1 MFLHRIGPHLPCPQP
16 HMHFDNSEPAYYSVD
31 DPSAARIMEKDYYSN
46 FICCGIRLG
55 DLHELVNHFE
65 EHHAQATLS
74 SFPES
79 RPEPAPPPSPIIE
92 SPVSACPLTPSPP
105 NLFPTLTAPFTPATA
120 LSSTIHPD
128 SSAYSENNY
137 PREVRSFDRSYSELI
152 LHDQKKSQV
161 HPSLWSSSAS
171 GACTTTCGIAG
182 SDAYAIHSSL
192 IQPPSN
198 AEPSVIPQ
206 PPIHLNLTPEC
217 TPKRKLVQG
226 PNDPSKSHDFPPTLA
241 PTPVY
246 ARHPNLSIITD
257 LSQDLLSSPDE
268 GGRSIPDVPAL
279 VDSKE
284 TNQSQS
290 SRRKKVLHSNN
301 LKPVREKTYKC
312 PHAGCVKSYLN
323 LNGLKYHLTKGV
335 CSHSS

>member
-1 MFLHRIGPHLPCPQP
+1 
-16 HMHFDNSEPAYYSVD
+16 
-31 DPSAARIMEKDYYSN
+31 MEKDYVRVNYCLDIARAYISTNFSFFFEQYSN
-46 FICCGIRLG
+46 FVCCGIRLG

-79 RPEPAPPPSPIIE
+79 LPEPAPPPSPIIE

-120 LSSTIHPD
+120 FASTIHPD
-128 SSAYSENNY
+128 SSAYSEHNY
-137 PREVRSFDRSYSELI
+137 PREVRSLDRSYSEFI
-152 LHDQKKSQV
+152 LHDQKKSQA
-161 HPSLWSSSAS
+161 HTSLWSSSAS
-171 GACTTTCGIAG
+171 GACTTTCSIAG
-182 SDAYAIHSSL
+182 SDAYAIHPSL
-192 IQPPSN
+192 IQSTLN
-198 AEPSVIPQ
+198 AESSIIP
-206 PPIHLNLTPEC
+206 PPPTNLDPTPEH

-226 PNDPSKSHDFPPTLA
+226 QNNPSKSHDFPPTLA
-241 PTPVY
+241 PTPIY

-268 GGRSIPDVPAL
+268 GGRSTSDVPAL

-284 TNQSQS
+284 INQSH
-290 SRRKKVLHSNN
+290 SRRKKVLHNNN

-312 PHAGCVKSYLN
+312 PVCFSFSRALSP
-323 LNGLKYHLTKGV
+323 LTSITEACWMRQGK
-335 CSHSS
+335 